1 MISGLQ
7 KSIRSPPSLKKC
19 FFFTLIR
26 RGLKDVPY
34 PFFDHSSI
42 VTRVTLHWRKGRL
55 YESLWLRNGVLGH
68 TPWVHRVLSSQCSRA
83 FSRFPWHKGDTIR
96 EVFSCFFSWNCFCH
110 DDRGSAYRSHRTKK
124 KSFLAWTWPLMCF
137 TLFFFKAHQDCS
149 LSVKPNKLMASL
161 IPSIFSV
168 CYIIS
173 QEAAQTQIYYM
184 YIRIQMHGWERTKA
198 KKMRPEDGSKSTWAE
213 L

>member
-1 MISGLQ
+1 MRAKLNTIGCNDFSAICFDSCLNWCSNQRMTNKILLHVGMFWGLFVFTLN
-7 KSIRSPPSLKKC
+7 KHKDKNLATLATHIILKKYYTTWSQASKKVSDLLLAWRNV

-26 RGLKDVPY
+26 GGLKDVPY

-55 YESLWLRNGVLGH
+55 YDSLWLRNGVLGH

-110 DDRGSAYRSHRTKK
+110 DDRGSAYRSRRTKEK
-124 KSFLAWTWPLMCF
+124 KVF
-137 TLFFFKAHQDCS
+137 
-149 LSVKPNKLMASL
+149 
-161 IPSIFSV
+161 
-168 CYIIS
+168 
-173 QEAAQTQIYYM
+173 
-184 YIRIQMHGWERTKA
+184 
-198 KKMRPEDGSKSTWAE
+198 
-213 L
+213 